1 MKRFLEKVFG
11 SHEVQKNPLPE
22 EYQVRIALNEFRKEQ
37 LIDIINKYILKSHHL
52 NLIGLAFR
60 NLKEFDLAEKNY
72 LEAIEL
78 SPEYD
83 EPYGNLLSLYI
94 TQKKYELC
102 ENIYRKGMNNANK
115 KSSIMYQ
122 DGRLAFVK
130 GNFEQS
136 LLAARSIL
144 IDENMNDEAAF
155 VLAIH
160 SLLSL
165 IKQQKDT
172 EKNFNEAVKMWEMGI
187 SIFSESQ
194 SLKELSK
201 HFKDMN
207 KSR

>member
-1 MKRFLEKVFG
+1 MKRFLKKVFG

-37 LIDIINKYILKSHHL
+37 LIDIINKYILKSHHV

-60 NLKEFDLAEKNY
+60 NLKEFNLAEKNY

-122 DGRLAFVK
+122 DGRLAFIK

-155 VLAIH
+155 VLAVH

-201 HFKDMN
+201 HFKDHE
-207 KSR
+207 